1 MPKVVE
7 ESPRAKR
14 AAANMLDT
22 PHLDIPY
29 HMRGSKYT
37 LEESEDRMKQARVR
51 KLVWRD
57 LYKAKQ
63 HSSVFAFPSIE
74 PAPSQSAPT
83 AAVAADPTPLRPR
96 DLINELTSRQ
106 SAKPK
111 KTRRTSLAAQQE
123 RVNALANKKVASGAR
138 MMASCLWNVESQKK
152 EKGELDFLSIDQVRE
167 QVLSANG
174 QAPCISTIYKDLQEG
189 RIGESPKRRGQ
200 ETPRFLTLIGPMF
213 VLLL

>member
-14 AAANMLDT
+14 AAANMVDT
-22 PHLDIPY
+22 PHLGIPY

-37 LEESEDRMKQARVR
+37 LEESEDRTKQARVR
-51 KLVWRD
+51 KLWRD

-63 HSSVFAFPSIE
+63 HSSVAAFPSIE

-96 DLINELTSRQ
+96 DLINELTSQQ

-123 RVNALANKKVASGAR
+123 RVNALANKKVASDAR
-138 MMASCLWNVESQKK
+138 QDGISSMECRKPK
-152 EKGELDFLSIDQVRE
+152 EG
-167 QVLSANG
+167 
-174 QAPCISTIYKDLQEG
+174 EG
-189 RIGESPKRRGQ
+189 RA
-200 ETPRFLTLIGPMF
+200 RFSLN
-213 VLLL
+213 